1 MKLKNLKFFA
11 RYSMIK
17 IIMNFLFYFSSLL
30 LLIVGISTANGLNDI
45 IPWFNIFNKIL
56 RFIFTIFW
64 LVLIQRVDRNKRI
77 YFPMM
82 FGFSM
87 FFWGQIVDMLEDIYS
102 LVYFLGRY
110 ENIVMSLGL
119 GIASVGVIYW
129 IRDKEKHEQDLSDVN
144 DQLKFIVGEQK
155 ETAEQL
161 KQLVNEKEILNK
173 EIHHRVKN
181 NLAVISS
188 MLNLQA
194 AQVENKEAKLHLQN
208 SRDRVHSMAL
218 IHEQV
223 YQSNDMNYIDFKAY
237 IENIVKELQA
247 IYGEAE
253 SHLKIIA
260 ELQDASMHVNVAVPC
275 GLLLNELVTNAIKYA
290 FPESDN
296 DNRIEITLENQ
307 EQAIQ
312 LCVKDNGIGLPPEEV
327 LKDKKSLG
335 IKIVKVL
342 AEQIK
347 ASITIERNKGTRY
360 IITVPN
366 S

>member
-1 MKLKNLKFFA
+1 MKTTKQKFLA

-30 LLIVGISTANGLNDI
+30 LLIVGISTANGLIDS
-45 IPWFNIFNKIL
+45 IPWFNIFNKVL

-87 FFWGQIVDMLEDIYS
+87 FFWGQIVDLLEDFYNLI
-102 LVYFLGRY
+102 YFLGRY

-129 IRDKEKHEQDLSDVN
+129 IRDKEKREQELSDVN
-144 DQLKFIVGEQK
+144 DQLKFIVDEQK

-181 NLAVISS
+181 NLSVISS

-194 AQVENKEAKLHLQN
+194 AQIDNDEAKLYLQN

-247 IYGEAE
+247 IYGEPE
-253 SHLKIIA
+253 SHLRIIA
-260 ELQDASMHVNVAVPC
+260 ELQDASLHVNVAVPC

-290 FPESDN
+290 FPEPD
-296 DNRIEITLENQ
+296 DGNRIMITLENNDHS
-307 EQAIQ
+307 IQ
-312 LCVKDNGIGLPPEEV
+312 LCIQDNGIGLPPDEEI
-327 LKDKKSLG
+327 KNKKSLG
-335 IKIVKVL
+335 IKIVQVL
-342 AEQIK
+342 AEQIN
-347 ASITIERNKGTRY
+347 AQITIERNKGTRF

-366 S
+366 N